1 MKRRLLSLLLA
12 LACCPALSIPCAAE
26 RDQPGTLRCETVI
39 TPQYEEAEPFSEGL
53 AAVKKDGK
61 WGYIDTTGKYVIKPK
76 YEEASDFFDNGLA
89 CIQINGKWGFID
101 KTGEFVTPPQFS
113 GVNGFSFNKG
123 YISVSKGAKIGIMD
137 DSGKIIIE
145 PIYNRIEW

>member
-1 MKRRLLSLLLA
+1 M
-12 LACCPALSIPCAAE
+12 
-26 RDQPGTLRCETVI
+26 
-39 TPQYEEAEPFSEGL
+39 
-53 AAVKKDGK
+53 
-61 WGYIDTTGKYVIKPK
+61 IKPK

-145 PIYNRIEW
+145 PLYNRIEW